1 MSVQIKLI
9 AGSILLAGMIGLAGC
24 SSNNEAGNSESQAT
38 APTETAVTASSEP
51 EVSPSSTPAET
62 APATAPE
69 TAPETAPAAT
79 SSPTETDK
87 DSTSSNSQNSDK
99 QLKEL
104 FELAK
109 KGKVPG
115 VKYAAHTGL
124 IDEVEAD
131 WGKPDQQE
139 SAGKGIY
146 ATYTDRHVV
155 FGFNKGSLI
164 FDVRSSDSAL
174 QKLTLKQIEATL
186 GKPDDTK
193 VNGEDKI
200 YTYQAN
206 DQYQLKFIIPSS
218 TGTVDHISVFSEQDS
233 FNNMAG

>member
-38 APTETAVTASSEP
+38 APTETAVTATSEP
-51 EVSPSSTPAET
+51 EVSPSSTPA
-62 APATAPE
+62 
-69 TAPETAPAAT
+69 ETAPAAT

-87 DSTSSNSQNSDK
+87 DSTNSNSQNSDK

-104 FELAK
+104 LELAK

-146 ATYTDRHVV
+146 ATYTDKHVV

-174 QKLTLKQIEATL
+174 QKLTLKQIEATF
-186 GKPDDTK
+186 GKPDATK
-193 VNGEDKI
+193 VNGDDKI

>member
-9 AGSILLAGMIGLAGC
+9 AGSILLAGIIGLAGC

-38 APTETAVTASSEP
+38 APTETAVTATSEP
-51 EVSPSSTPAET
+51 EVSSSSTPAET
-62 APATAPE
+62 T
-69 TAPETAPAAT
+69 PAAT

-87 DSTSSNSQNSDK
+87 DSTGSNSQNSDK

-104 FELAK
+104 LELAK

-146 ATYTDRHVV
+146 ATYTDKHVV

-186 GKPDDTK
+186 GKPDATK
-193 VNGEDKI
+193 VNGDDKI

>member
-62 APATAPE
+62 APA

-186 GKPDDTK
+186 GKSDDTK

>member
-9 AGSILLAGMIGLAGC
+9 AGSILLTGMIGLAGC
-24 SSNNEAGNSESQAT
+24 SSNNEAANSDSEAT
-38 APTETAVTASSEP
+38 APTETAVAATSVP
-51 EVSPSSTPAET
+51 EVSPASTPA
-62 APATAPE
+62 ATAPE

-79 SSPTETDK
+79 SSPTEPDK

-146 ATYTDRHVV
+146 ATYTDKHVV

>member
-1 MSVQIKLI
+1 MMSVQIKLI

-38 APTETAVTASSEP
+38 APTETAVTATSEP
-51 EVSPSSTPAET
+51 EVSPSSTPA
-62 APATAPE
+62 
-69 TAPETAPAAT
+69 ETAPAAT

-87 DSTSSNSQNSDK
+87 DSTNSNSQNSDK

-104 FELAK
+104 LELAK

-146 ATYTDRHVV
+146 ATYTDKHVV

-164 FDVRSSDSAL
+164 FDVRSSDSTL

-186 GKPDDTK
+186 GKPDATK
-193 VNGEDKI
+193 VNGDDKI

>member
-1 MSVQIKLI
+1 MSAQIKFL
-9 AGSILLAGMIGLAGC
+9 AATILLIGMIGLAGC
-24 SSNNEAGNSESQAT
+24 SSNNEAANSESPT
-38 APTETAVTASSEP
+38 NTPTETAITATAEP
-51 EVSPSSTPAET
+51 EVSPSTTPS
-62 APATAPE
+62 
-69 TAPETAPAAT
+69 ETAPAAT
-79 SSPTETDK
+79 ASPMETNK
-87 DSTSSNSQNSDK
+87 DTANANPQNSDK
-99 QLKEL
+99 QLQKL
-104 FELAK
+104 LELAK

-115 VKYAAHTGL
+115 VEYAAHTGL

-146 ATYTDRHVV
+146 ATYTDEHVV

-164 FDVRSSDSAL
+164 FDVRSSDAAL
-174 QKLTLKQIEATL
+174 QELTLKQIESTL

-206 DQYQLKFIIPSS
+206 DQFQLKFIIPNS
-218 TGTVDHISVFSEQDS
+218 TGKVGHISVFSEQDS
-233 FNNMAG
+233 INNMAG